1 MISWKIWIL
10 RWLKLRFWLIVFSA
24 FRYANKHLL
33 ASVKA
38 HFGWQIPDEP
48 LFIKIYMSPQE
59 RDGAMAEIVDPV
71 TFRMHLF
78 KTTYSRWKL
87 SGSPKPHVELFTRE
101 ESKAPL
107 EIILKLLF
115 LAATVLFVSGTLLV
129 VWSYCQKTDMVA
141 LYGYTLMDVEKWHRR
156 WEIVSI
162 MGG

>member
-1 MISWKIWIL
+1 MIGLDATKS
-10 RWLKLRFWLIVFSA
+10 RVSFRIVWTPFHIA
-24 FRYANKHLL
+24 WYANKHLL

-87 SGSPKPHVELFTRE
+87 SGSPKPHIELFTRE

-115 LAATVLFVSGTLLV
+115 LAATVLLVSGTLLV

-141 LYGYTLMDVEKWHRR
+141 LYGYTLMDVEK
-156 WEIVSI
+156 
-162 MGG
+162 